1 MTDTKMSADE
11 VKKKIAAE
19 IVKALIADYLA
30 DFEQS
35 FDDLCEEAGIDPE
48 EVEELR
54 P

>member
-1 MTDTKMSADE
+1 MNDTN
-11 VKKKIAAE
+11 KIAHEVA
-19 IVKALIADYLA
+19 KALVAAYLA
-30 DFEQS
+30 DSERA